1 MKDWLVA
8 HLVTPLHQMTWTERI
23 ILVIFGLWFGV
34 FPVPGASTPLLL
46 FGLVLVNRYASR
58 PFAVSETTVVT
69 AINIIA
75 TPICIAL
82 IPFWMRLG
90 GFMFGVASHCNA
102 SKIIDELFVDKSP
115 RCIFFS

>member
-1 MKDWLVA
+1 MATNIFGRIKIWFMT
-8 HLVTPLHQMTWTERI
+8 HLVTPLHEMTWTERF
-23 ILVIFGLWFGV
+23 ILVFFGLWFGV

-46 FGLVLVNRYASR
+46 FSLVLVNRYSSK

-69 AINIIA
+69 AVNIIS

-90 GFMFGVASHCNA
+90 GFIFGVGSHCKA
-102 SKIIDELFVDKSP
+102 SKIIDEL
-115 RCIFFS
+115 